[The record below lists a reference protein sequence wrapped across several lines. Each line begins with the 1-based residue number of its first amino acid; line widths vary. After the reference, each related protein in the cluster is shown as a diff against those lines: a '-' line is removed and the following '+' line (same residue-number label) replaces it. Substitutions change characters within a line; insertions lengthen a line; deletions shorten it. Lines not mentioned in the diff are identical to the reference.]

1 MNPFTPP
8 KNNLWHSETAS
19 QFRNT
24 IAFVQSYA
32 PDRFPVE
39 DYLPQ
44 DEQPNLDGMFWTLF
58 EDLRHAR
65 GASNQQQRKK
75 LERLLQD
82 SHANY
87 EKGDRQAG
95 LKALQ
100 TFEDEAFG

>member
-65 GASNQQQRKK
+65 GTSDPQQRMV
-75 LERLLQD
+75 LETLLKD
-82 SHANY
+82 SHTY
-87 EKGDRQAG
+87 YVGGDREAG

-100 TFEDEAFG
+100 AFEDQAFG